1 MSQIDSD
8 PANQT
13 LSSQC
18 GVTTKTRN
26 NTLVVRPEN
35 LPAMLASP
43 CAAGRANQQIHS
55 LLNQPCQGGLMHIS
69 DRSAAFPLISR
80 RPLTRRKNVNSQT
93 ISHWFEPLKNL
104 KQIFAGMTLMSSSAA
119 STHAASPTGKP
130 FSALLDVTPSIAAAN
145 TPRLLTITAYF
156 PLGCGPTDAT
166 LASVTTDGARSLEV
180 RLDTPSTDFA
190 ACALVLVPYTVEIS
204 YTPTEVGD
212 LPVRIMSRDGV
223 LAGESV
229 VVTRA
234 SKGDDAQFAVTGKWI
249 DPAMKETGLALT
261 ADSPRNDAVVG
272 TWNFHDYQGV
282 SRRYSIQSV
291 HWNEPDV
298 EAEGAIFETTAS
310 AAIAPSI
317 DLPQAS
323 AHQLGLARITFHG
336 RDCARIFALG
346 FGGNVLFTSNLIRST
361 L

>member
-1 MSQIDSD
+1 
-8 PANQT
+8 
-13 LSSQC
+13 
-18 GVTTKTRN
+18 
-26 NTLVVRPEN
+26 
-35 LPAMLASP
+35 
-43 CAAGRANQQIHS
+43 
-55 LLNQPCQGGLMHIS
+55 MHIS

-80 RPLTRRKNVNSQT
+80 RPPARRKNVGGHA

-104 KQIFAGMTLMSSSAA
+104 RQIFAGMTLMSSGAA
-119 STHAASPTGKP
+119 SSHAASPRGKP
-130 FSALLDVTPSIAAAN
+130 FSALLGVTPSIAAAN

-166 LASVTTDGARSLEV
+166 LASVTADGARRLEV
-180 RLDTPSTDFA
+180 RLDTPGTDFA
-190 ACALVLVPYTVEIS
+190 ACALVLVPYTVEIT

-234 SKGDDAQFAVTGKWI
+234 CKGGDAQFEVTGKWI
-249 DPAMKETGLALT
+249 DPAAKETGLAFVS
-261 ADSPRNDAVVG
+261 DSPRNDAVVG
-272 TWNFHDYQGV
+272 TWNFHDYHGV

-310 AAIAPSI
+310 AAIAPASEA
-317 DLPQAS
+317 PQTP

>member
-1 MSQIDSD
+1 
-8 PANQT
+8 
-13 LSSQC
+13 
-18 GVTTKTRN
+18 
-26 NTLVVRPEN
+26 
-35 LPAMLASP
+35 
-43 CAAGRANQQIHS
+43 
-55 LLNQPCQGGLMHIS
+55 MHIS

-80 RPLTRRKNVNSQT
+80 RPPTRRKNGGGQT
-93 ISHWFEPLKNL
+93 LSHWFEPLKNL
-104 KQIFAGMTLMSSSAA
+104 GQLFAGMTRMSSGSA
-119 STHAASPTGKP
+119 STHAALPTGKP
-130 FSALLDVTPSIAAAN
+130 FSALLGVTPSIATAN

-156 PLGCGPTDAT
+156 PLGCGPSDAT
-166 LASVTTDGARSLEV
+166 LTCVTDDGIRRLEV
-180 RLDTPSTDFA
+180 QLDTPFTDFA

-212 LPVRIMSRDGV
+212 LPVRIVSRDGV
-223 LAGESV
+223 LTGESV
-229 VVTRA
+229 VITRA
-234 SKGDDAQFAVTGKWI
+234 CKGDDAQFDVTGKWI
-249 DPAMKETGLALT
+249 DPAASDTGLALE

-272 TWNFHDYQGV
+272 TWNFHDYHGV

-298 EAEGAIFETTAS
+298 EAEGAIFETTAI
-310 AAIAPSI
+310 AAVAPSPEAP
-317 DLPQAS
+317 LAS

>member
-1 MSQIDSD
+1 
-8 PANQT
+8 
-13 LSSQC
+13 
-18 GVTTKTRN
+18 
-26 NTLVVRPEN
+26 
-35 LPAMLASP
+35 
-43 CAAGRANQQIHS
+43 
-55 LLNQPCQGGLMHIS
+55 MHIS

-80 RPLTRRKNVNSQT
+80 RPPARRKNTSRQT

-104 KQIFAGMTLMSSSAA
+104 RQIFAGMTLMSSGAA
-119 STHAASPTGKP
+119 STRAAVSPNAKP
-130 FSALLDVTPSIAAAN
+130 FSALLAVTPSIATAN

-156 PLGCGPTDAT
+156 ALGCGPSDAT
-166 LASVTTDGARSLEV
+166 VATVTTDGVVSLEV

-234 SKGDDAQFAVTGKWI
+234 CKGDDAQFEVTGKWI
-249 DPAMKETGLALT
+249 DPAAKETGLAFVS
-261 ADSPRNDAVVG
+261 DSPRNDAVVG

-310 AAIAPSI
+310 AAVAPSL

>member
-1 MSQIDSD
+1 
-8 PANQT
+8 
-13 LSSQC
+13 
-18 GVTTKTRN
+18 
-26 NTLVVRPEN
+26 
-35 LPAMLASP
+35 
-43 CAAGRANQQIHS
+43 
-55 LLNQPCQGGLMHIS
+55 MHIS

-80 RPLTRRKNVNSQT
+80 RPPTRRKNVSGQT
-93 ISHWFEPLKNL
+93 TAISHWFEPLKNL
-104 KQIFAGMTLMSSSAA
+104 REIFAGMTLMNSGAA
-119 STHAASPTGKP
+119 STRAAVSPSAKP
-130 FSALLDVTPSIAAAN
+130 FSALLGVTPSIATAN

-156 PLGCGPTDAT
+156 PLGCGPSDAT
-166 LASVTTDGARSLEV
+166 VATVTTDGVVSLEV
-180 RLDTPSTDFA
+180 RLDTPFTDFA

-223 LAGESV
+223 LTGESV
-229 VVTRA
+229 VITRA
-234 SKGDDAQFAVTGKWI
+234 CKGDDAQFDVTGKWI
-249 DPAMKETGLALT
+249 DPAASDTGLALE

-272 TWNFHDYQGV
+272 TWNFHDYHGV

-310 AAIAPSI
+310 AAAVPSL

-346 FGGNVLFTSNLIRST
+346 FGGNVLFTSNLVRST

>member
-1 MSQIDSD
+1 
-8 PANQT
+8 
-13 LSSQC
+13 
-18 GVTTKTRN
+18 
-26 NTLVVRPEN
+26 
-35 LPAMLASP
+35 
-43 CAAGRANQQIHS
+43 
-55 LLNQPCQGGLMHIS
+55 MHIS

-80 RPLTRRKNVNSQT
+80 RPPTRRKNTGRQT
-93 ISHWFEPLKNL
+93 TAISHWFEPLKNL
-104 KQIFAGMTLMSSSAA
+104 RQIFAGMTLMSSGAA
-119 STHAASPTGKP
+119 STHAASPAGKP
-130 FSALLDVTPSIAAAN
+130 FSALLAVTPSIATAN

-156 PLGCGPTDAT
+156 PLGCGPSDAT
-166 LASVTTDGARSLEV
+166 LRCVADDGVRRLEV
-180 RLDTPSTDFA
+180 QLDTPFTDFA

-229 VVTRA
+229 VITRA
-234 SKGDDAQFAVTGKWI
+234 CKGDDAQFDVTGKWI
-249 DPAMKETGLALT
+249 DPAASETGLAFE

-272 TWNFHDYQGV
+272 TWNFHDYHGV

-298 EAEGAIFETTAS
+298 EAEGAIFETTAI
-310 AAIAPSI
+310 AAVVPSLEAPNT
-317 DLPQAS
+317 S